1 MEAQRP
7 FLAAEEKEP
16 WLNDSRSTKTEN
28 RRPRRE
34 IRRSRFAKSA
44 LVTLVVLLLL
54 SGHLL
59 GPLRYAFGR
68 AKTCVHRGP
77 TSIEERVLKILNKV
91 PLIGDYYCFPRPILL
106 LSHADIGA
114 RRPQ

>member
-1 MEAQRP
+1 MEEQRP
-7 FLAAEEKEP
+7 FIAADEKEH
-16 WLNDSRSTKTEN
+16 WRNESKMAEN
-28 RRPRRE
+28 ESPKPRRE